1 MPLHTRMEAKS
12 AESLNVVIGHLE
24 LWSNYL
30 IYLSVYPYLTRKV
43 GVPRLSLNTFLRLKS
58 NTFLLNLFQKH
69 GKAFKLQM
77 LASSNQETRV
87 NKCVIDVADDF
98 SDHMV

>member
-1 MPLHTRMEAKS
+1 MVAKS
-12 AESLNVVIGHLE
+12 TESLNVVIRHLA

-30 IYLSVYPYLTRKV
+30 IYLSNYPYLTRKV
-43 GVPRLSLNTFLRLKS
+43 GVLILSLNTFLLLKS
-58 NTFLLNLFQKH
+58 TTFPLNLFRKH

-77 LASSNQETRV
+77 LASNNQETRL
-87 NKCVIDVADDF
+87 NKCLIDIADDF